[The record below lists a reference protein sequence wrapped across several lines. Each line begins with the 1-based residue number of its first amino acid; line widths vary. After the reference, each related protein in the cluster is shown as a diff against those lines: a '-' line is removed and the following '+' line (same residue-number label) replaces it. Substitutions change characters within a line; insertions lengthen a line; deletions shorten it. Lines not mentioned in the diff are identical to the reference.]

1 MGGVFYYDDSM
12 SQTTL
17 DVAFGI
23 LLANLI
29 PLGIAGLAIGIYV
42 LSILGLDLFDN
53 LKRKFV
59 RKDK

>member
-1 MGGVFYYDDSM
+1 M

-23 LLANLI
+23 VLANLI
-29 PLGIAGLAIGIYV
+29 PLGLAGLAIGIYV

-53 LKRKFV
+53 VKRKFL